1 MENVVMFSW
10 ALGLVVVVYILVKR
24 HLLNNKED

>member
-10 ALGLVVVVYILVKR
+10 ALGLVVVVYILVKH

>member
-10 ALGLVVVVYILVKR
+10 ALGFVVVVYILVKR